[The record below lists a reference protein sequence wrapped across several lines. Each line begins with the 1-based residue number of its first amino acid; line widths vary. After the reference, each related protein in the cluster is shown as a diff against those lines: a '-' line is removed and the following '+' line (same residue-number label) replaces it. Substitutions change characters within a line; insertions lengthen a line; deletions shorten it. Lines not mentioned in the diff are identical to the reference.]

1 MRCNGNVIYC
11 LGWRRE
17 DYRSALGKA
26 TSNAGKVHDDNLI
39 VTKL

>member
-1 MRCNGNVIYC
+1 MSCNGNVINR

-17 DYRSALGKA
+17 DDRSALGKA
-26 TSNAGKVHDDNLI
+26 TFNAGKVHNGNLI